1 MCMYRVN
8 QHLIVLNL
16 YSVSINKILVT
27 EFITVKSSI
36 KSKFDVKYVNA
47 ETNNLVGSCFQK

>member
-8 QHLIVLNL
+8 QNLIVLNL
-16 YSVSINKILVT
+16 YSVSINKIVVT

-36 KSKFDVKYVNA
+36 KSKFDVRYVNA
-47 ETNNLVGSCFQK
+47 EINNLVGSCFQK

>member
-1 MCMYRVN
+1 MFMYRVY

-27 EFITVKSSI
+27 KFITVK
-36 KSKFDVKYVNA
+36 KLQ
-47 ETNNLVGSCFQK
+47 NLNLMENVSTQ

>member
-1 MCMYRVN
+1 MLLFGVCSKTCMCKCRVE

-27 EFITVKSSI
+27 EFITM
-36 KSKFDVKYVNA
+36 KYVNTA
-47 ETNNLVGSCFQK
+47 TY